1 MISVL
6 IFGFLWWSS
15 SWRWQPHIGVC
26 RLLWPLLRAGMAV
39 LTQFF
44 LQNVFFICI
53 PEPQKKFGR
62 IFWCFTPQKE
72 TFFFIGGAWL
82 ARFPELRACPH
93 FWKSAALG
101 NHINPRWEYRPDHF
115 SGIEGMPSFLEKCS
129 RWSFLV
135 MAIIHIDAKWT
146 CDRVNTGWF
155 IEYLSVRLA
164 SQYNDIF
171 LCPSSAVMKIW
182 RHKHA

>member
-1 MISVL
+1 MKHLVGGGNPLWASVDCFDHCWGL
-6 IFGFLWWSS
+6 EWPFWPNFFAKCIFYMHPGAAKK
-15 SWRWQPHIGVC
+15 I
-26 RLLWPLLRAGMAV
+26 WP
-39 LTQFF
+39 TFF
-44 LQNVFFICI
+44 VFY
-53 PEPQKKFGR
+53 PPKR
-62 IFWCFTPQKE
+62 DV
-72 TFFFIGGAWL
+72 FFIGGAWL

-101 NHINPRWEYRPDHF
+101 NHIGPRWEYRPDHF

-135 MAIIHIDAKWT
+135 MAIIHIDAQWT

-155 IEYLSVRLA
+155 IEYLSVCLA
-164 SQYNDIF
+164 SQYNAIF